1 MRWPVRIQG
10 GTPLILMA
18 WPPPRRLM
26 CVVGRLTA
34 LRRAAGLRWATTTLL
49 LLALNAQAA
58 LAQQASRIPRIG
70 ILSPY
75 AVSASSF
82 HDDVKRGLTDL
93 GYVERTTVVYETR
106 FADGRTDRL
115 PALAAELV
123 HLKVDVIVTT
133 TAPAVRAAMQATT
146 AIPIVMGGV
155 DDAVEQGFVASLA
168 KPGGNVTGTSWLN
181 VELSEKRLEL
191 LKQALP
197 GLSHV
202 AVLREAVG
210 AGATARAAMTAAQA
224 LGLQVYILEVR
235 DPNELEDAFSEM
247 DRIGV
252 AALSVFESPMITAEG
267 RRIAHLALRHRIPAI
282 FPDRSFLEAGGLMS
296 YGPSLPRMYRQA
308 ATYIDRI
315 IKGTKPAELPVEQ
328 PTLFALV
335 VSQRFA
341 RFLGLSLSET
351 ILVRADEIIE

>member
-115 PALAAELV
+115 PALE
-123 HLKVDVIVTT
+123 IG
-133 TAPAVRAAMQATT
+133 RA
-146 AIPIVMGGV
+146 
-155 DDAVEQGFVASLA
+155 SC
-168 KPGGNVTGTSWLN
+168 
-181 VELSEKRLEL
+181 
-191 LKQALP
+191 
-197 GLSHV
+197 
-202 AVLREAVG
+202 RERV
-210 AGATARAAMTAAQA
+210 
-224 LGLQVYILEVR
+224 
-235 DPNELEDAFSEM
+235 
-247 DRIGV
+247 
-252 AALSVFESPMITAEG
+252 
-267 RRIAHLALRHRIPAI
+267 
-282 FPDRSFLEAGGLMS
+282 
-296 YGPSLPRMYRQA
+296 
-308 ATYIDRI
+308 
-315 IKGTKPAELPVEQ
+315 
-328 PTLFALV
+328 
-335 VSQRFA
+335 
-341 RFLGLSLSET
+341 
-351 ILVRADEIIE
+351 

>member
-49 LLALNAQAA
+49 LLALTAQAA

-106 FADGRTDRL
+106 FADG
-115 PALAAELV
+115 
-123 HLKVDVIVTT
+123 H
-133 TAPAVRAAMQATT
+133 
-146 AIPIVMGGV
+146 
-155 DDAVEQGFVASLA
+155 AVEQGFVASLA

-197 GLSHV
+197 GLSRV

-308 ATYIDRI
+308 ATYIHRI
-315 IKGTKPAELPVEQ
+315 ITGARPAELPVEQ